1 MNVIYNAILE
11 INQGLKM
18 KKIQDE
24 NKLMEQHKTI
34 GMNLPMH
41 DELMKRINE
50 AALNSNLTK
59 AAYVRNAIEEQ
70 LKKDG
75 F

>member
-1 MNVIYNAILE
+1 
-11 INQGLKM
+11 M
-18 KKIQDE
+18 KKEQDE
-24 NKLMEQHKTI
+24 IKLTEQHKTI

-41 DELMKRINE
+41 DELMKRIND
-50 AALNSNLTK
+50 AALSSNLTK
-59 AAYVRNAIEEQ
+59 AAYVRKAIEEQ